1 MKILVIKTNKHLK
14 NETKEAM
21 RVEVERAIE
30 TGVMF
35 LDGGLELETVE
46 VDEFKIVDEPFDA
59 KKSFSSK
66 KNVTGF
72 INDEESI
79 LTFSKKEPALLQI
92 ELDDIKS
99 VPRVYYKGEEIK
111 NKVRVDF
118 SYLTD
123 DEHGIKPTY
132 IDIVYREVGS
142 VLSGIS
148 HNQGVIGIDER
159 RLSTGEEQHGSSL

>member
-46 VDEFKIVDEPFDA
+46 VDEFKIVDEPV
-59 KKSFSSK
+59 KEEKSFSQGVIS
-66 KNVTGF
+66 F

-79 LTFSKKEPALLQI
+79 LTFRKANPQLLKI
-92 ELDDIKS
+92 ELDDIDS
-99 VPRVYYKGEEIK
+99 VPRVYYKGEQIKEII
-111 NKVRVDF
+111 NTDF
-118 SYLTD
+118 SYLTNT
-123 DEHGIKPTY
+123 ELINPTH
-132 IDIVYREVGS
+132 IDIEYMDADSKFGTKAIV
-142 VLSGIS
+142 
-148 HNQGVIGIDER
+148 HNRHLVNER
-159 RLSTGEEQHGSSL
+159 D